1 MIKETESLGVMRSL
15 QMIDQKVSAVGN
27 GILAL
32 RDRLSPLLA
41 GENEPQPG
49 RMPLVEKMSIKPSE
63 ANLRADEIE
72 DKLDDMLDLLGS
84 ISARL

>member
-15 QMIDQKVSAVGN
+15 QMIDQKVSSVGN

-41 GENEPQPG
+41 GEDEPRHG
-49 RMPLVEKMSIKPSE
+49 RMPLAENTSIKPSE

-72 DKLDDMLDLLGS
+72 DKLDDMLDLLGT